1 MLLGGVLMTVH
12 VWKAGWHIACDRC
25 SEDSSN
31 ASTIGHATKASAEA
45 AAKEHA
51 AKCTGAP

>member
-1 MLLGGVLMTVH
+1 MTVH

-25 SEDSSN
+25 PEDSSN

-45 AAKEHA
+45 AAKAHA
-51 AKCTGAP
+51 AKCTGAT